1 MDERSCV
8 EVGENLYVKK
18 VVREEKSRW
27 TEGNQILIRTKCRV
41 DRLQLL
47 VEKKLQK

>member
-8 EVGENLYVKK
+8 EVGENLYLK
-18 VVREEKSRW
+18 VVIDEKSRG
-27 TEGNQILIRTKCRV
+27 TEGNRFLIRTKCRV